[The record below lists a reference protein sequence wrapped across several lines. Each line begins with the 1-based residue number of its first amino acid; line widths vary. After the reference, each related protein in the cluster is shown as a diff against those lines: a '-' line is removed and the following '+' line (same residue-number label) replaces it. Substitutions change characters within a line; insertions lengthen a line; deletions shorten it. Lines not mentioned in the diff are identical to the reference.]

1 MVPILSFKE
10 INVGEINRVILIVL
24 DSVGVGELPDAD
36 EFGDKGSNTLGH
48 IAQAVEGL
56 SLPNLRWLG
65 IGNIIDIKGVPPV
78 DKPWGAYGKMGE
90 MNHEK
95 ATTSG
100 HWEIAGLI
108 LRKRFPTYP
117 KGFPEE
123 VIKAFSKEIG
133 RGILGNKKASG
144 TVIIEEYGSEHIE
157 TGYPIIYTSADS
169 VFQIAAHE
177 EIIPIEELYKMCLI
191 AKKILT
197 GKYSVERVI
206 ARPFVGEPGHLVRT
220 DRRKDF
226 SVLPPEATLL
236 DRLKEKGYQVIG
248 IGKIGDIFA
257 GQGLTE
263 EIHTKGNMDGVNK
276 LILAMEEKG
285 KGLIFINLVDFDSL
299 YGHRNDPEGYAHA
312 LEAFDA
318 RLPQIVANLKEDD
331 LLILTA
337 DHGCDPTFPGT
348 DHTREYIPL
357 LVYGQRTR
365 GGINLGIRETFADI
379 AQTVAELFGLAPF
392 KIGKSF
398 KKEILG

>member
-1 MVPILSFKE
+1 M
-10 INVGEINRVILIVL
+10 GEINRVVLIVL

-36 EFGDKGSNTLGH
+36 RFGNKGSNTLGH
-48 IAQAVEGL
+48 VAQAVEGL

-78 DKPWGAYGKMGE
+78 DKPWGAYGKMAE
-90 MNHEK
+90 LNHEK

-123 VIKAFSKEIG
+123 VIKAFSKAIG
-133 RGILGNKKASG
+133 RKILGNKKASG
-144 TVIIEEYGSEHIE
+144 TVIIEEYASEHIE
-157 TGYPIIYTSADS
+157 TGKPIIYTSADS

-177 EIIPIEELYKMCLI
+177 EVIPVEKLYEMCRIARKM
-191 AKKILT
+191 LT
-197 GKYSVERVI
+197 GRYSVERVI
-206 ARPFVGEPGHLVRT
+206 ARPFVGEPGYLVRT
-220 DRRKDF
+220 ERRKDF
-226 SVLPPEATLL
+226 SVFPPGATLL
-236 DRLKEKGYQVIG
+236 DRLKEKDYQVMG

-257 GQGLTE
+257 GKGLTE
-263 EIHTKGNMDGVNK
+263 EIHTKGNMDGVDK
-276 LILAMEEKG
+276 LILAMKEKD
-285 KGLIFINLVDFDSL
+285 KGLLFINLVDFDSL
-299 YGHRNDPEGYAHA
+299 YGHRNNPEGYANA

-318 RLPQIVANLKEDD
+318 RLPQIVANLREDD

-348 DHTREYIPL
+348 DHTREYVPL
-357 LVYGQRTR
+357 LVYGQRTK
-365 GGINLGIRETFADI
+365 GDINLGIRKTFADI
-379 AQTVAELFGLAPF
+379 AQTIVELFTLKPF

>member
-1 MVPILSFKE
+1 MS
-10 INVGEINRVILIVL
+10 EINRVVLIVL

-36 EFGDKGSNTLGH
+36 KFGDKGSNTLGH
-48 IAQAVEGL
+48 IAQAVGEI

-78 DKPWGAYGKMGE
+78 KKPWGAYGKMNE
-90 MNHEK
+90 VNHEK

-117 KGFPEE
+117 DGFPDEI
-123 VIKAFSKEIG
+123 IKAFSKEIG
-133 RGILGNKKASG
+133 REILGNKKASG
-144 TVIIEEYGSEHIE
+144 TVIIEEYAAEHIE
-157 TGYPIIYTSADS
+157 TKKPIVYTSADS

-177 EIIPIEELYKMCLI
+177 EVIPIEELYKMCRI
-191 AKKILT
+191 ARKMLM
-197 GKYSVERVI
+197 GKHTVERVI
-206 ARPFVGEPGHLVRT
+206 ARPFAGEPGYLART
-220 DRRKDF
+220 DRRRDF
-226 SVLPPEATLL
+226 SVFPPEDTLL
-236 DRLKEKGYQVIG
+236 DRFKEKGYQVIG

-263 EIHTKGNMDGVNK
+263 EIHTKGNMDGVDK
-276 LILAMEEKG
+276 LILSMK
-285 KGLIFINLVDFDSL
+285 KKNRGLIFINLVDFDSL
-299 YGHRNDPEGYAHA
+299 YGHRNNPEGYANA

-318 RLPQIVANLKEDD
+318 RLPQIVANLREED

-348 DHTREYIPL
+348 DHTREYVPL
-357 LVYGQRTR
+357 LVYGQRTK
-365 GGINLGIRETFADI
+365 GSVNLGIRKTFADI
-379 AQTVAELFGLAPF
+379 AQTITEIFSLKPF

>member
-1 MVPILSFKE
+1 M
-10 INVGEINRVILIVL
+10 GEINRVVLIVL

-36 EFGDKGSNTLGH
+36 KFGDKGSNTLGH
-48 IAQAVEGL
+48 IAQAVGGL
-56 SLPNLRWLG
+56 SLPNLGWLG
-65 IGNIIDIKGVPPV
+65 IGNIIEIRGVPPV

-90 MNHEK
+90 LNQEK

-123 VIKAFSKEIG
+123 VIKSFSKEIG
-133 RGILGNKKASG
+133 RGVLGNKKASG
-144 TVIIEEYGSEHIE
+144 TVIIEEYASEHIE
-157 TGYPIIYTSADS
+157 TGKPIIYTSADS

-177 EIIPIEELYKMCLI
+177 EVIPIEKLYGMCRIAQKMLV
-191 AKKILT
+191 

-206 ARPFVGEPGHLVRT
+206 ARPFIGEPGHLVRT

-226 SVLPPEATLL
+226 SVPPPEDTLL
-236 DRLKEKGYQVIG
+236 DRFKEKGYQVIG

-257 GQGLTE
+257 GKGLTE
-263 EIHTKGNMDGVNK
+263 EIHTTGNMDGVNK
-276 LILAMEEKG
+276 IILAMKEKN

-299 YGHRNDPEGYAHA
+299 YGHRNNPEGYAHA
-312 LEAFDA
+312 LGAFDA

-348 DHTREYIPL
+348 DHTREYVPL
-357 LVYGQRTR
+357 LVYGQRTK
-365 GGINLGIRETFADI
+365 GGINLGTRETFADI
-379 AQTVAELFGLAPF
+379 AQTIAELFGLEPF

>member
-1 MVPILSFKE
+1 MS
-10 INVGEINRVILIVL
+10 EINRVVLIIL

-36 EFGDKGSNTLGH
+36 KFGNKGSNTLGH
-48 IAQAVEGL
+48 TAQAVGGL

-65 IGNIIDIKGVPPV
+65 IGNIINIEGVSPI
-78 DKPWGAYGKMGE
+78 DKSWGAYGKMAE

-117 KGFPEE
+117 NGFPDEI
-123 VIKAFSKEIG
+123 IKAFSKEIG

-144 TVIIEEYGSEHIE
+144 TVIIEEYAAEHIE
-157 TGYPIIYTSADS
+157 TKKPIVYTSADS

-177 EIIPIEELYKMCLI
+177 EVIPIEELYRICLI
-191 AKKILT
+191 ARKMLM
-197 GKYSVERVI
+197 GKHTVERVI
-206 ARPFVGEPGHLVRT
+206 ARPFAGEPGYLART

-226 SVLPPEATLL
+226 SVFPPEDTLL
-236 DRLKEKGYQVIG
+236 DRFKEKGYQVIG

-263 EIHTKGNMDGVNK
+263 EIHTKGNMDGVDK
-276 LILAMEEKG
+276 LILAMK
-285 KGLIFINLVDFDSL
+285 KKNRGLIFINLVDFDSL
-299 YGHRNDPEGYAHA
+299 YGHRNNPEGYANA

-318 RLPQIVANLKEDD
+318 RLPQIVANLREDD

-348 DHTREYIPL
+348 DHTREYVPL
-357 LVYGQRTR
+357 LVYGQRAK

-379 AQTVAELFGLAPF
+379 AQTIAELFAFEPF

-398 KKEILG
+398 KKEILE

>member
-1 MVPILSFKE
+1 M
-10 INVGEINRVILIVL
+10 GEINRVILIVL

-48 IAQAVEGL
+48 IAQAVGGL
-56 SLPNLRWLG
+56 SLPNLGRLG
-65 IGNIIDIKGVPPV
+65 IGNIIEIKGVPPV

-90 MNHEK
+90 LNQEK

-117 KGFPEE
+117 KGFPDE
-123 VIKAFSKEIG
+123 VVKSFSKEIG
-133 RGILGNKKASG
+133 RGVLGNKKASG

-177 EIIPIEELYKMCLI
+177 EVIPIEELYKMCRI
-191 AKKILT
+191 AQKMLT

-226 SVLPPEATLL
+226 SVPPPEDTLL
-236 DRLKEKGYQVIG
+236 DRFKEKGYQVIG

-257 GQGLTE
+257 GRGLTE
-263 EIHTKGNMDGVNK
+263 EIHTTGNMDGVNK
-276 LILAMEEKG
+276 LILAMKEKN

-299 YGHRNDPEGYAHA
+299 YGHRNNPEGYAHA
-312 LEAFDA
+312 LKAFDA

-348 DHTREYIPL
+348 DHTREYVPL
-357 LVYGQRTR
+357 LVYGQRTK
-365 GGINLGIRETFADI
+365 GGINLGTRETFADI
-379 AQTVAELFGLAPF
+379 AQTIAELFSLEPF

-398 KKEILG
+398 KKEIIG

>member
-1 MVPILSFKE
+1 
-10 INVGEINRVILIVL
+10 VGEINRVVLIVL

-36 EFGDKGSNTLGH
+36 KFGDQGSNTLGH
-48 IAQAVEGL
+48 VAQAAGGL
-56 SLPNLRWLG
+56 SLPNLRWMG
-65 IGNIIDIKGVPPV
+65 IGNIIDIEGVPPI
-78 DKPWGAYGKMGE
+78 DKPWGAYGKMNE
-90 MNHEK
+90 LNHEK

-100 HWEIAGLI
+100 HWEMAGLI

-123 VIKAFSKEIG
+123 IVKTFSKAIG
-133 RGILGNKKASG
+133 REILGNKKASG

-157 TGYPIIYTSADS
+157 SGKPIVYTSADS

-177 EIIPIEELYKMCLI
+177 EVIPVEKLYEFCKIARKM
-191 AKKILT
+191 LT

-206 ARPFVGEPGHLVRT
+206 ARPFVGEPGYLVRT

-226 SVLPPEATLL
+226 SVPPPEKTLL
-236 DRLKEKGYQVIG
+236 DKMKEKGYQVVG
-248 IGKIGDIFA
+248 IGKIPDIFA
-257 GQGLTE
+257 HQGLTK
-263 EIHTKGNMDGVNK
+263 EIHTKGNMDGTNK
-276 LILAMEEKG
+276 LILTMKEKN

-299 YGHRNDPEGYAHA
+299 YGHRNNPEGYANA

-318 RLPQIVANLKEDD
+318 RLPQIVANLREDN

-348 DHTREYIPL
+348 DHTREYVPL
-357 LVYGQRTR
+357 LVYGQRTK
-365 GGINLGIRETFADI
+365 GGINLGTRETFADI
-379 AQTVAELFGLAPF
+379 AQTIAELFGLQPF

>member
-1 MVPILSFKE
+1 VS
-10 INVGEINRVILIVL
+10 EINRVVLIVL
-24 DSVGVGELPDAD
+24 DSLGVGELPDAD
-36 EFGDKGSNTLGH
+36 KFGDKGSNTLGH
-48 IAQAVEGL
+48 IAQAVGGL

-65 IGNIIDIKGVPPV
+65 IGNIINIEGVSPI
-78 DKPWGAYGKMGE
+78 DKSWGAYGKMAE

-100 HWEIAGLI
+100 HWEITGLI

-117 KGFPEE
+117 NGFSEE
-123 VIKAFSKEIG
+123 IIKAFSKEIG

-144 TVIIEEYGSEHIE
+144 TVIIEEYAAEHIE
-157 TGYPIIYTSADS
+157 TKKPIVYTSADS

-177 EIIPIEELYKMCLI
+177 EVIPIEELYKMCRV
-191 AKKILT
+191 ARKMLT

-206 ARPFVGEPGHLVRT
+206 ARPFIGEPGYLVRT
-220 DRRKDF
+220 DGRRDF
-226 SVLPPEATLL
+226 SVFPPEDTLL
-236 DRLKEKGYQVIG
+236 DRFKEKGYQVIG

-257 GQGLTE
+257 GKGLTE
-263 EIHTKGNMDGVNK
+263 EIHTKGNMDGVDK
-276 LILAMEEKG
+276 LILAMKKKD

-299 YGHRNDPEGYAHA
+299 YGHRNNPEGYANA

-318 RLPQIVANLKEDD
+318 RLPQIVANLREDD

-348 DHTREYIPL
+348 DHTREYVPL
-357 LVYGQRTR
+357 LVYGQGAK
-365 GGINLGIRETFADI
+365 GGINLGTRKTFADI
-379 AQTVAELFGLAPF
+379 AQTIVEIFSLKPF

-398 KKEILG
+398 KKAILG

>member
-1 MVPILSFKE
+1 
-10 INVGEINRVILIVL
+10 VGEINRVVLIVL

-36 EFGDKGSNTLGH
+36 KFGDQGSNTLGH
-48 IAQAVEGL
+48 VAQAAGGL
-56 SLPNLRWLG
+56 SLPNLRWMG
-65 IGNIIDIKGVPPV
+65 IGNIIDIEGVPPI
-78 DKPWGAYGKMGE
+78 DKPWGAYGKMNE
-90 MNHEK
+90 LNHEK

-100 HWEIAGLI
+100 HWEMAGLI

-123 VIKAFSKEIG
+123 IVKTFSKAIG
-133 RGILGNKKASG
+133 REILGNKKASG

-157 TGYPIIYTSADS
+157 SGKPIVYTSADS

-177 EIIPIEELYKMCLI
+177 EVIPVAKLYEFCKIARKM
-191 AKKILT
+191 LT

-206 ARPFVGEPGHLVRT
+206 ARPFVGEPGYLVRT

-226 SVLPPEATLL
+226 SVPPPEKTLL
-236 DRLKEKGYQVIG
+236 DKMKEKGYQVVG
-248 IGKIGDIFA
+248 IGKIPDIFA
-257 GQGLTE
+257 HQGLTK
-263 EIHTKGNMDGVNK
+263 EIHTKGNMDGTNK
-276 LILAMEEKG
+276 LILTMKEKN

-299 YGHRNDPEGYAHA
+299 YGHRNNPEGYANA

-318 RLPQIVANLKEDD
+318 RLPQIVANLREDN

-348 DHTREYIPL
+348 DHTREYVPL
-357 LVYGQRTR
+357 LVYGQRTK
-365 GGINLGIRETFADI
+365 GGINLGTRETFADI
-379 AQTVAELFGLAPF
+379 AQTIAELFGLQPF